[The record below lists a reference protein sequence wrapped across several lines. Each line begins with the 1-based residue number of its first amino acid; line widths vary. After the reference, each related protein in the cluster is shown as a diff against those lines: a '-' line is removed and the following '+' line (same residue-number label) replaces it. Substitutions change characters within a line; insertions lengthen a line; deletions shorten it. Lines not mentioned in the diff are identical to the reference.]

1 MGRRGYGVAFAVAL
15 CTVFLLMGT
24 VSSMLS
30 KIMYQTIAPIDD
42 EGHEIFF
49 KKPWFQVWMMFV
61 GMFFTGPI
69 LFTQRLCCKP
79 KDGKKL
85 KPLASGKPLWKVC
98 LMIGVPST
106 CDLLA
111 TMLQNIALL
120 FTNVSIW
127 QMLRGSTCIFAAGQ
141 RYLYLGKRIRRHEVL
156 GITFVM
162 IGLVVVGASS
172 IVSPSGTGDA
182 AVEVSTTLKFVGI
195 ACVLGAQFVQA
206 FQTVVEE
213 ELLHDIESDALFIV
227 FMEGLWGAV
236 LCMVFFMPLAQWL
249 PGKDGEGVH
258 EDVWP
263 EEFYMVWHSVPLM
276 IMSFSYAAIV
286 LLFNVAGM
294 VITEETEATTR
305 NVLDAGRTL
314 LIWICT
320 LLMNLVAPQYGE
332 AVGWFSFIEF
342 FGFVVMMLGMF
353 VYGDVVQLPCF
364 RKEASGAVAGMFAS
378 PNSSGGGQPPSPK
391 APFSPVG
398 ARAQHAHGYE
408 ATPPAGKEGQ
418 NDLQISLVQNE
429 H

>member
-1 MGRRGYGVAFAVAL
+1 MGRRGSSVAFAVAL

-24 VSSMLS
+24 ASSMLG
-30 KIMYQTIAPIDD
+30 KIMYQTMAPTD
-42 EGHEIFF
+42 EEGDQMLF

-61 GMFFTGPI
+61 GMAFTGPI
-69 LFTQRLCCKP
+69 LFTQRWFCRP
-79 KDGKKL
+79 KNGKEL
-85 KPLASGKPLWKVC
+85 KPLASGKPLWKVM

-141 RYLYLGKRIRRHEVL
+141 RYLYLGKRIRRHEVV
-156 GITFVM
+156 GIALVM
-162 IGLVVVGASS
+162 AGLVIVGAAS
-172 IVSPSGTGDA
+172 IVSPSSTGDA
-182 AVEVSTTLKFVGI
+182 TVEVSTTLKFVGI
-195 ACVLGAQFVQA
+195 GCILAAQFVQA

-263 EEFYMVWHSVPLM
+263 EEFYMVWHSTPLLA
-276 IMSFSYAAIV
+276 ITFAYGAIV

-314 LIWICT
+314 CVWLFT

-332 AVGWFSFIEF
+332 AVGWFSFIELS
-342 FGFVVMMLGMF
+342 GFIVLMLGMF
-353 VYGDVVQLPCF
+353 VYSGTVELPCF
-364 RKEASGAVAGMFAS
+364 RKEQGGAPAGMFAS
-378 PNSSGGGQPPSPK
+378 PNSNGGQPASPK

-398 ARAQHAHGYE
+398 ARAQHQHGYE
-408 ATPPAGKEGQ
+408 ASPRSNPDD